1 MEGDGEMDEAVESG
15 EMEDD
20 EARNVTDKSGSALV
34 LCESART
41 LAGEVLAESG
51 VARLRLS
58 GEMEGDVGADVGEGA
73 LAWVTGE
80 NAPFFRQVRMG
91 CLFFSNKNRK
101 SENGQKI
108 DIPEFIGRHPAVPGV
123 LHRPTKKATVDKD
136 A

>member
-91 CLFFSNKNRK
+91 CFFLQQ
-101 SENGQKI
+101 E
-108 DIPEFIGRHPAVPGV
+108 
-123 LHRPTKKATVDKD
+123 
-136 A
+136 